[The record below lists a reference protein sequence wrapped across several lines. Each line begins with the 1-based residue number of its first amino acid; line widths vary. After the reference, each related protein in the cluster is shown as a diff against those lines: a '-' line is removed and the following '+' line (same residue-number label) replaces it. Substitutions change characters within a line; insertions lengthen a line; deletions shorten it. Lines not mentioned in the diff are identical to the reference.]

1 MSCSNCYN
9 NCTEIVS
16 DRCVRYTGIDVP
28 VLGVKNGDSLSFVEQ
43 ALIEFLTS
51 TINGTG
57 IKPIIEPTIIC
68 DLVKN
73 YLPTCGDLTV
83 NDIFTA
89 LIKAACDLQDQV
101 DAIVANVETIEAPYE
116 TYCLTD
122 VTTTSGTHDILQ
134 AVVIKLC
141 SVAADLESL
150 TRDLTLYA
158 LIANMDIYISNYLAQ
173 HPTGSA
179 IRDKMVP
186 NTVVEYYGSLNNFDD
201 TGAGLDSTGVGG
213 QDWTRVFICNGLNG
227 TPDKRGRV
235 GVGAIVGVPGPKKLD
250 PAIDP
255 NIPESLNPNYA
266 IYDKVGSNS
275 IILTPQQMPLH
286 THVPNVTQSTATEAN
301 GLLVDPGHSHVVG
314 NTPEGWSGSGSIGIV
329 NREPKNVT
337 TSVSKTG
344 ISVKTDIG
352 VSIGNSGSDFPH
364 ANNQPALACYYIMY
378 IP

>member
-1 MSCSNCYN
+1 MSCSNCFN
-9 NCTEIVS
+9 GCTEIVS

-57 IKPIIEPTIIC
+57 IKPIIDPTIIC

-73 YLPTCGDLTV
+73 YLPTCADLTV

-150 TRDLTLYA
+150 ALDLTLYVP
-158 LIANMDIYISNYLAQ
+158 IANIDTYIANYLAQ
-173 HPTGSA
+173 NPTGSA

-186 NTVVEYYGSLNNFDD
+186 NTVVEYYGSLGNFDD
-201 TGAGLDSTGVGG
+201 KGVGIDLTGAGG

-235 GVGAIVGVPGPKKLD
+235 GVGAILGVPGSNKLD

-286 THVPNVTQSTATEAN
+286 THNNTADSIVTDPTHTHPFDATNNENGGPRTNGFATNHSGGVSTY
-301 GLLVDPGHSHVVG
+301 
-314 NTPEGWSGSGSIGIV
+314 
-329 NREPKNVT
+329 T
-337 TSVSKTG
+337 TAAASTG
-344 ISVKTDIG
+344 ITVKTNLINA
-352 VSIGNSGSDFPH
+352 SAGSDFPH